1 MIVFLT
7 PQEDGMLLLALDLL
21 LSTVCDMACP
31 LCVCVCVVFFAFFHL
46 GEPHALALRRVHVG

>member
-1 MIVFLT
+1 
-7 PQEDGMLLLALDLL
+7 MLLLALDLL